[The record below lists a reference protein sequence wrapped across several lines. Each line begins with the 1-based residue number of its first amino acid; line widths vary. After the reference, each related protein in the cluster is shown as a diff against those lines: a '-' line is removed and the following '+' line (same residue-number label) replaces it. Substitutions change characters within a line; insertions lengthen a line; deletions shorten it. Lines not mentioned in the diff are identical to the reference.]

1 MDTSLQYLR
10 QQIRQAADEGY
21 ALTVRG
27 GGSKDFYGEPVRP
40 AAILDTRIH
49 SGITAYDPD
58 ELVITAK
65 AGTPL
70 AEIEA
75 ALAERRQ
82 ILPFEPPHF
91 GAGATLGGAVACG
104 LAGPGRA
111 HFGAVRDFV
120 LGCRLIDG
128 CGQVLDFGGRVVK
141 NVAGYDIHKT
151 MAGAM
156 GTLGVLAEV
165 SLKVLPAPEREIT
178 LQFEC
183 SAAAARGMLHAR
195 MGQPLPLTAGFWDNG
210 VLFVRLGGSAA
221 GVEAAASRLGGE
233 RLDRRINA
241 DLWRAVREQLLP
253 AFRPS
258 ENEDVRLWR
267 VSVPDTAPE
276 LELDGT
282 FCMEWGGGLRW
293 YQTGLPADEIR
304 AAASQAGGHATL
316 FRGALRAGETVFTLP
331 QENVL
336 RIQCRLKK
344 LFDPHNILNP
354 GRMPGLA

>member
-27 GGSKDFYGEPVRP
+27 GGSKDFYGEPARP

-128 CGQVLDFGGRVVK
+128 CGRVLDFGGRVVK

-183 SAAAARGMLHAR
+183 SAAAARGMLHAW
-195 MGQPLPLTAGFWDNG
+195 MGHPLPLTACFWDNG
-210 VLFVRLGGSAA
+210 ALFVRFGGSAA
-221 GVEAAASRLGGE
+221 GVEAAASRLGG
-233 RLDRRINA
+233 RAFGQA
-241 DLWRAVREQLLP
+241 DKCRFVAGGAR
-253 AFRPS
+253 
-258 ENEDVRLWR
+258 
-267 VSVPDTAPE
+267 TAPAC
-276 LELDGT
+276 L
-282 FCMEWGGGLRW
+282 
-293 YQTGLPADEIR
+293 
-304 AAASQAGGHATL
+304 QA
-316 FRGALRAGETVFTLP
+316 V
-331 QENVL
+331 
-336 RIQCRLKK
+336 
-344 LFDPHNILNP
+344 
-354 GRMPGLA
+354 